1 MTLPEGPIF
10 RLWRIA
16 LHLVRLRRTAAYREY
31 ASRREIR
38 AP

>member
-1 MTLPEGPIF
+1 MTLPEEANFGV
-10 RLWRIA
+10 A
-16 LHLVRLRRTAAYREY
+16 LHLAGAAAYREY